1 MVVIVRRLGDPLPGR
16 AFVWVDSWQ
25 QQCCGEEFRVG
36 SEIHWHGHRTKER
49 KSWITTLL
57 GAEWA
62 DAVEYEENH
71 HGPLDEL
78 NPLVELHG
86 MVRSIRVV
94 TCDRKAKANSTSSSG
109 MPVPGSGR
117 LQMVRSPTPGSR
129 SRPPKLAGC
138 SPDGSWSY
146 CCATDSEEQA
156 SAVESPAVPRWA
168 ALGRRAALT
177 PGPRALVHD
186 DSGV

>member
-1 MVVIVRRLGDPLPGR
+1 MGRLGTPSPARREGGLRDTLPAGLTTVVVIVSRLGDPLPVR

-71 HGPLDEL
+71 HGPPDAL

-94 TCDRKAKANSTSSSG
+94 TCDGKTKPNSTGFSRI
-109 MPVPGSGR
+109 PVPGSGR
-117 LQMVRSPTPGSR
+117 LQMVEVADPWKPE
-129 SRPPKLAGC
+129 PPAQAREMFAG
-138 SPDGSWSY
+138 WI
-146 CCATDSEEQA
+146 
-156 SAVESPAVPRWA
+156 VE
-168 ALGRRAALT
+168 
-177 PGPRALVHD
+177 LVLR
-186 DSGV
+186 G